1 MGGRLRRPPLF
12 IFLLSCFFS
21 FARVM
26 INREMDNL
34 ETIDKEKELVS
45 RLANGDKEAFG
56 ELYDTYAPKI
66 FRFIRL
72 KVGSQVLAED
82 LSSESLLRIWEYF
95 KEAEREVEES
105 FQALLYKIARNLIAD
120 YYKRKSSQEILINDD
135 FNVFIENQIA
145 PSEVS
150 LKEDTEEIHRALVG
164 MKEEYQNVILW
175 YYIDE
180 LPVPEISKLMDKS
193 EGAIRVLIHRA
204 LESLK
209 KILAKKED

>member
-1 MGGRLRRPPLF
+1 
-12 IFLLSCFFS
+12 
-21 FARVM
+21 M

-34 ETIDKEKELVS
+34 ETIDKEKELVN
-45 RLANGDKEAFG
+45 RLVDGDKEAFG
-56 ELYDTYAPKI
+56 ELYDIYAPKI

-82 LSSESLLRIWEYF
+82 LSSESFLRIWEYF
-95 KEAEREVEES
+95 QKEEREIEES
-105 FQALLYKIARNLIAD
+105 FQALLYRIAHNLIAD

-145 PSEVS
+145 PSEIS

-175 YYIDE
+175 YYVDE
-180 LPVPEISKLMDKS
+180 LPVPEIAKLMDKS

-209 KILAKKED
+209 KILAEKKGIGQIGETPHLIL

>member
-1 MGGRLRRPPLF
+1 VPPLF
-12 IFLLSCFFS
+12 ISIFFGLLFFLTCSCYDK
-21 FARVM
+21 
-26 INREMDNL
+26 NKKMDEL
-34 ETIDKEKELVS
+34 KTIDREKELVS
-45 RLANGDKEAFG
+45 RLTDGDREAFG
-56 ELYDTYAPKI
+56 ELYDIYAPKL

-82 LSSESLLRIWEYF
+82 LSSESFLRIWEYF
-95 KEAEREVEES
+95 KDAEREIEET
-105 FQALLYKIARNLIAD
+105 FQALLYKIAHNLIAD

-135 FNVFIENQIA
+135 FNVFIEGQIA

-175 YYIDE
+175 YYVDE
-180 LPVPEISKLMDKS
+180 LPVLEIAKLMDKS

-204 LESLK
+204 LTSLK
-209 KILAKKED
+209 KILAEKGE